1 MQGGVM
7 ATKERKREIVSELH
21 TFFENGKVAIVA
33 DVSGLTVK
41 ELTLLRRSL
50 DKNQAKLRVAKN
62 TLAKIATNSKDFDAI
77 KTLAKGPSAIVI
89 GYDDPAAPAKTTVN
103 FFKTLKKGSIRGGVL
118 EGKAITEN
126 EVKGLAELPSKEQ
139 LLSEII
145 AGLDSGARNIAGILN
160 RVICDIA
167 LLVEEVAKKNDAGS
181 ESAKPAEPEK
191 PAEAAAEAKPAEAA
205 AEAKPAEAAAEAKPA
220 EAAAEAKPVEA
231 AAEAKPAEAAA
242 EDKPAEVTE
251 EAKPAEDKPAE

>member
-1 MQGGVM
+1 M

-21 TFFENGKVAIVA
+21 TFFDKGKVAIVA

-77 KTLAKGPSAIVI
+77 KSLAKGPSAIVV

-118 EGKAITEN
+118 EGKAITES

-139 LLSEII
+139 LLSEIMG
-145 AGLDSGARNIAGILN
+145 GLDSGARNIAGILN

-167 LLVEEVAKKNDAGS
+167 LLVEEVAKKNGVAGS
-181 ESAKPAEPEK
+181 SESAAPAAEARPAEAAEEAKPAETA
-191 PAEAAAEAKPAEAA
+191 AEAKSAEPGEEAKPAEAA
-205 AEAKPAEAAAEAKPA
+205 EES
-220 EAAAEAKPVEA
+220 KPVAEPKA
-231 AAEAKPAEAAA
+231 A
-242 EDKPAEVTE
+242 E
-251 EAKPAEDKPAE
+251 EAKPAE

>member
-7 ATKERKREIVSELH
+7 ATKERKREIVSELQ
-21 TFFENGKVAIVA
+21 TLFDNGKVAIVA

-41 ELTLLRRSL
+41 ELTTLRRSL

-77 KTLAKGPSAIVI
+77 KSLTKGPSAIVV

-103 FFKTLKKGSIRGGVL
+103 FFKALKKGSIRGGVI
-118 EGKAITEN
+118 EGKTITES

-167 LLVEEVAKKNDAGS
+167 LLVEEVAKKNGDAGS
-181 ESAKPAEPEK
+181 ESAKPAEDAAEEK
-191 PAEAAAEAKPAEAA
+191 PAEAAAEEKPADATAETP
-205 AEAKPAEAAAEAKPA
+205 EAKPAE
-220 EAAAEAKPVEA
+220 
-231 AAEAKPAEAAA
+231 
-242 EDKPAEVTE
+242 
-251 EAKPAEDKPAE
+251 